1 MCLGSKSISSYAYGT
16 ALFRSVIWF
25 PRSYFAPHSSAG
37 TRTTTGPKRLL
48 VGFVQT
54 RETPIAKATELQSV
68 VVELEKRI
76 EYVFRQWIPH
86 IVGVQGG
93 ADGEPFGEIRFNQ
106 VVAQPLVLSNSCHL
120 QGYWQTKSLWA
131 VSKRLLFWWTCPC
144 CRWRIPC
151 LPIWSRDDIFYRLR
165 DLSSPGLMFGSII
178 SSVNVFLNLSTM
190 CCMSDVPLVTFNRLV
205 SMSEVLT
212 VIMSWAYMSRFGSS
226 HKVQLIRHR
235 KSSLISSSTG
245 AGPRAS
251 KTLINPTFQ
260 TAVSWNRSGYDKR
273 YVSWNYNGSGSSGTR
288 LRPSCWTL

>member
-25 PRSYFAPHSSAG
+25 PAIVLCPALECWYKDDDWTQTPSRRLRSDPWNANCKSNWVA
-37 TRTTTGPKRLL
+37 
-48 VGFVQT
+48 
-54 RETPIAKATELQSV
+54 
-68 VVELEKRI
+68 KRI
-76 EYVFRQWIPH
+76 EYVFRPWIPH
-86 IVGVQGG
+86 IFGVQGG

-212 VIMSWAYMSRFGSS
+212 VIMSWAYMSLFGSS

-245 AGPRAS
+245 AGTS

-260 TAVSWNRSGYDKR
+260 TAVSWNRSGYGKR